1 LYDVKPTHSSTTIN
15 TIAILTEDG
24 IKAPYTYT
32 TTLTASVFIRYLDTH
47 VLPILTNE
55 QTLIMDNHPVH
66 HAKAVTA
73 YLNENKINVIYTPS
87 YSPEL
92 NPIEEAFSKIKNYIK
107 KQKAWTVDKLK
118 YVIKEAFC
126 SITES
131 DARGYFNHALQFS
144 NL

>member
-1 LYDVKPTHSSTTIN
+1 M
-15 TIAILTEDG
+15 TEDG

-47 VLPILTNE
+47 ILPILTNE

-66 HAKAVTA
+66 HAKVVKK
-73 YLNENKINVIYTPS
+73 YLHEKAINVLYLPA

-118 YVIKEAFC
+118 YVIKDAFNI
-126 SITES
+126 ITEN
-131 DARGYFNHALQFS
+131 DAYGYFNHALQFS
-144 NL
+144 QL